1 MTNQKG
7 LFGKM
12 PFPSCKLSKMYSNA
26 ASTKDT
32 LMSYFDVA
40 TGSSSGKC
48 HTHRSEEKV
57 KAVSP
62 HFILNHKRL
71 LKKKRN
77 FDSVSVFLWSCFL
90 WFLVE
95 LCYVRD
101 CKSLKIGLSFSDNNR
116 KAPLL
121 IYADHLLQPALAC
134 C

>member
-12 PFPSCKLSKMYSNA
+12 PFPSCKLSKMYLNA

-40 TGSSSGKC
+40 TESSSGKC
-48 HTHRSEEKV
+48 HTHRSDEKV

-62 HFILNHKRL
+62 HFILTHKSKF
-71 LKKKRN
+71 LKKRRH
-77 FDSVSVFLWSCFL
+77 FDNVLCLHFL
-90 WFLVE
+90 WFPVE
-95 LCYVRD
+95 LCYVRN
-101 CKSLKIGLSFSDNNR
+101 CKSLKTNLSLSGNNR

-121 IYADHLLQPALAC
+121 ISADCLLQPALAHC
-134 C
+134 